1 MKLSTYIFRPNQKN
15 VLAGGAD
22 IQSAADSR
30 GNWQWEAEEA
40 SGWAHSRAGNIDW
53 TRYEHNYYKE
63 RFL

>member
-30 GNWQWEAEEA
+30 GNRQWEAEEA
-40 SGWAHSRAGNIDW
+40 SGRAHSRAGNIEVDS
-53 TRYEHNYYKE
+53 
-63 RFL
+63 L